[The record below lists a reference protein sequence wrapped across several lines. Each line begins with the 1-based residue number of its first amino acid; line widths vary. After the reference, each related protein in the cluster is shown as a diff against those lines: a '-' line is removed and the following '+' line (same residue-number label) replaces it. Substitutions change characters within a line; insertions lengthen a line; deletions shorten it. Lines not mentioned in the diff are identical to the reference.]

1 MTKRRALPMA
11 PRKAMK
17 TRTRIVTRLAV
28 MSMFAAVAGMLA
40 ATFAFVVGPL
50 VGAAILC
57 STALLGAL
65 MLILS

>member
-1 MTKRRALPMA
+1 MIAFMLLAPMIFLS
-11 PRKAMK
+11 
-17 TRTRIVTRLAV
+17 TV

-50 VGAAILC
+50 IGAAIIC

-65 MLILS
+65 IFILA

>member
-1 MTKRRALPMA
+1 MIAFMLLAPMIFFSAL
-11 PRKAMK
+11 
-17 TRTRIVTRLAV
+17 
-28 MSMFAAVAGMLA
+28 MSMFAAVMGMLA

-50 VGAAILC
+50 VGAMVVC

>member
-1 MTKRRALPMA
+1 MIAFMLLAPMIFLS
-11 PRKAMK
+11 
-17 TRTRIVTRLAV
+17 TV
-28 MSMFAAVAGMLA
+28 MSMFAAMAGILA

-50 VGAAILC
+50 IGAVIIS